1 MSSTPSHSHSHSHSH
16 SLSLD
21 QAIRRILE
29 KNFDADSKICL
40 LTLLKIIDNVLQKP
54 GNEKVRSLRTG
65 NATIRS
71 KIIDKEGH
79 FFLMACGF
87 VHFANDPQWQR
98 EERLVLLESNEDTPL
113 LVKARHTLARIAVLE
128 LGIQSGE
135 IPTYKAPPPPVTTT
149 ATNTSTSTSTS
160 TNTTSAAAF
169 DVYAGNRF
177 DGQSASVG
185 THMGP
190 PENWKSKTE
199 QDLKALQKREA
210 QIQRELANKTA
221 RTTKIKQSTT
231 NAATKAVTPTIDRQW
246 TVFLPGQSQSP
257 SSQPAL
263 SSAEAMAN
271 STALKLTS
279 SSSTTSNSVSSSRGD
294 SSLLASHFQ
303 QQHAKRLASE
313 ARGFTTKAMRD
324 LEKLKKA
331 KVYSHTQLAIHFP
344 DGMSI
349 RANFSTRE
357 KLHTVLQ
364 GLRDDVLFSTETLP
378 LPGFD
383 LYQTPPRRVLE
394 ASKSLKDLGLVP
406 AAKVYVSWKTPLVQS
421 AGLQAGWY
429 IQQELF
435 RGGGWNSSSNSSSMP
450 LVAAPGPVLPTS
462 IPVVKSSSGAAT
474 TAGAA
479 GNSTAKRKMSKA
491 EKEAAMMKRMLGKR

>member
-1 MSSTPSHSHSHSHSH
+1 MSSTTSPHAPSPSHSPSPP

-21 QAIRRILE
+21 QAIRKILE

-65 NATIRS
+65 NATIRT
-71 KIIDKEGH
+71 KIIDKHGH

-87 VHFANDPQWQR
+87 VHFAKDPQWQR

-113 LVKARHTLARIAVLE
+113 LVKARHTLARIAVHE
-128 LGIQSGE
+128 LGIQARE
-135 IPTYKAPPPPVTTT
+135 IPTYKAPPPPVTVTTT
-149 ATNTSTSTSTS
+149 ATNT
-160 TNTTSAAAF
+160 NTTSAAAAAF

-185 THMGP
+185 MNLGA
-190 PENWKSKTE
+190 PENWKSKFE
-199 QDLKALQKREA
+199 QDLEALQKREA

-231 NAATKAVTPTIDRQW
+231 NGATKTVTVTPTINRQW
-246 TVFLPGQSQSP
+246 TVFLPGQSQPP

-263 SSAEAMAN
+263 TSAEAMAN

-279 SSSTTSNSVSSSRGD
+279 SSSTMSNSSSRGD

-324 LEKLKKA
+324 LEKLKKT

-364 GLRDDVLFSTETLP
+364 GLKDDVLFSTETLP
-378 LPGFD
+378 LPGFE
-383 LYQTPPRRVLE
+383 LYQTPPRKILFISLRV
-394 ASKSLKDLGLVP
+394 AFGQCFFMFSDNFFTSSKFL
-406 AAKVYVSWKTPLVQS
+406 
-421 AGLQAGWY
+421 
-429 IQQELF
+429 
-435 RGGGWNSSSNSSSMP
+435 
-450 LVAAPGPVLPTS
+450 
-462 IPVVKSSSGAAT
+462 SSGIKWET
-474 TAGAA
+474 SESDYPKGV
-479 GNSTAKRKMSKA
+479 NS
-491 EKEAAMMKRMLGKR
+491 